1 MLIGTSVCGGPPFGE
16 RVTVNSSTPPNI
28 PGCGPP
34 NETKLTN
41 CVALQAPRATTDPL
55 ASNWVNEPL
64 ATTVAATGSKLPDPV
79 TRIVLP
85 EPSIA
90 VFGPVKLNCMSGCW
104 LVLLVLG
111 TTTRTARLT

>member
-16 RVTVNSSTPPNI
+16 RVTVNCSTPPNI

-34 NETKLTN
+34 NESKLTN
-41 CVALQAPRATTDPL
+41 CVALQVPRATTDPL

-64 ATTVAATGSKLPDPV
+64 ATTVAAAGSKLPDPV

-85 EPSIA
+85 ELSIA
-90 VFGPVKLNCMSGCW
+90 VFGGVQIETVGRATGLHCW
-104 LVLLVLG
+104 P
-111 TTTRTARLT
+111 